1 LFGGQVGSVEPT
13 ATDRVDLYDPFADVW
28 LSDTRLPTAR
38 TRLSATRIGN
48 EVFVF
53 GGQNR
58 FTVYTAAGLDVLE
71 VLNLDVIGSNAGP

>member
-1 LFGGQVGSVEPT
+1 M
-13 ATDRVDLYDPFADVW
+13 DLYDPLADSW
-28 LSDTRLPTAR
+28 ASNTRLPTAH

-58 FTVYTAAGLDVLE
+58 FNSRDAARLDVLE
-71 VLNLDVIGSNAGP
+71 VLNLDVIADDAVP